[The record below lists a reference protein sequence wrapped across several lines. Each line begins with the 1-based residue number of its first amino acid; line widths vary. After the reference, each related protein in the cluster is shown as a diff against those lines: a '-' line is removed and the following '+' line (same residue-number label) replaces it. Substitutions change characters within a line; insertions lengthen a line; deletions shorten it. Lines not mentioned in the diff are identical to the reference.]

1 MDLDSLIKLAEQV
14 AALEDLGSDDNFPLV
29 EKYSSGIAD
38 WISEND
44 KDPEILEDR
53 EKLEYL
59 SGLHDSIVERIKI
72 AKGEASDS
80 MKKFKVRS
88 KAIKAYSGINNRR
101 ISNFKAKQG

>member
-44 KDPEILEDR
+44 KDP
-53 EKLEYL
+53 
-59 SGLHDSIVERIKI
+59 
-72 AKGEASDS
+72 
-80 MKKFKVRS
+80 
-88 KAIKAYSGINNRR
+88 
-101 ISNFKAKQG
+101 